1 MLALPPAA
9 PPAPKRQLM
18 IGTVLACAGGATLVG
33 GMLALWLRFRDA
45 ALAEPGGTWVPNKI
59 KVPEVPSN
67 IMLFTF
73 IAVCVFAQWA
83 VYSARRDDK
92 RHTGLAIFL
101 TGLMGL
107 AIINAQVAVYVQMH
121 LPINDGTDS
130 AYGVLFY
137 SITGTFLVLLIIGMV
152 FSFVTGFRYLGGRVR
167 EREIVTA
174 HAIYWYFVTA
184 AFAMLWFVVYV
195 TK

>member
-9 PPAPKRQLM
+9 PPAPKRQLF
-18 IGTVLACAGGATLVG
+18 IGTALACAGGATLIG

-45 ALAEPGGTWVPNKI
+45 AIASTDGTWVPKKI
-59 KVPEVPSN
+59 KIPEVASN

-73 IAVCVFAQWA
+73 IGVCVFAQWA
-83 VYSARRDDK
+83 VYSARRDDR
-92 RHTGLAIFL
+92 RHAGLGLFL

-107 AIINAQVAVYVQMH
+107 AVINAQVVVYTQMK

-130 AYGVLFY
+130 AYGVMFY
-137 SITGTFLVLLIIGMV
+137 SITGTFLVFVIIGMV
-152 FSFVTGFRYLGGRVR
+152 FSFVTAFRYLGGRIH

-174 HAIYWYFVTA
+174 HAIYWYFTAA
-184 AFAMLWFVVYV
+184 AFAVLWYVVYV